1 MTDAGSDPPEDRSD
15 RDDGDDGRSGTD
27 RQDSVERTSPNGETP
42 SANEG
47 FPTEDEETATESEE
61 SPTADKEITTEI
73 EEFPAADEE
82 IAMQSEGSEKERE
95 GSAREPELGSHGEPD
110 QDVPIGDENEPN
122 PSHGD
127 GLGSAASRGN
137 DSDSVHAANADTGT
151 LNDRASSDGVARG
164 DRTPLAGE
172 SDPVTISSDG
182 VLRWFLRSEDS
193 VVAWTRD
200 LVVSVGIVAL
210 IALIL
215 FGMSGVWPPL
225 VAVESGSMEPG
236 MHRGDMIF
244 VVEQDRFVSDG
255 AIGDTGVVTYEN
267 GSEHGHSAFG
277 NPGDVIIFRP
287 DGSETATP
295 VIHRAHYWVEEGENW
310 VDERADDRLTNGNN
324 CDSVDA
330 CPAPHDG
337 FITHGDANG
346 AYDQIGQTDGA
357 DTTVVKP
364 EWIEGKSH
372 YRIPLLGH
380 IRLTLD
386 DVLATPDAGS
396 VTDGSVSIADGAVSI
411 ADRGWS
417 IAVDTGPITD
427 GSGPI
432 SVGTGQV
439 VDASGPIAVGSGLIA
454 DGGDAVDRAVAS
466 LRDVLS

>member
-15 RDDGDDGRSGTD
+15 RDDGDDGRSRTD
-27 RQDSVERTSPNGETP
+27 RQDPDERTTPNGET
-42 SANEG
+42 SSENEA

-61 SPTADKEITTEI
+61 SPTDGEETATES
-73 EEFPAADEE
+73 EEFPTADEE
-82 IAMQSEGSEKERE
+82 IATESE
-95 GSAREPELGSHGEPD
+95 GSAREPASGSHGEPD

-122 PSHGD
+122 SSHGD

-151 LNDRASSDGVARG
+151 LNDRASSDGTARG
-164 DRTPLAGE
+164 GRTPLAGE

-182 VLRWFLRSEDS
+182 VLRWFLRSEDT
-193 VVAWTRD
+193 VVAWIRD

-236 MHRGDMIF
+236 MQRGDMIF
-244 VVEQDRFVSDG
+244 VVEPDRFVSDG

-310 VDERADDRLTNGNN
+310 VDERADDRLTNGNS
-324 CDSVDA
+324 CDAVDA

-357 DTTVVKP
+357 DTTVVEP
-364 EWIEGKSH
+364 EWIEGKAH

-417 IAVDTGPITD
+417 IVVGTGPITD

-439 VDASGPIAVGSGLIA
+439 VDASGPIAAGSGLIA
-454 DGGDAVDRAVAS
+454 DGGDAADRAVAS
-466 LRDVLS
+466 LRDVLT